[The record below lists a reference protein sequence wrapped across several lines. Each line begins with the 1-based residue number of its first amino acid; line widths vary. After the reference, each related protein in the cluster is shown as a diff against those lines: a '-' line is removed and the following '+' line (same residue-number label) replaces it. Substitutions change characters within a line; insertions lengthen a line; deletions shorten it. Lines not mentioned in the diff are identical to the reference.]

1 MRYAERRRA
10 CKQIIRIT
18 FIHNISVII
27 SPFPFPNVDIC
38 TFFRGANRDVRKDQN
53 VGAHIIW
60 KLLKMSHFSW
70 FQLSINSN
78 CFKKC
83 NENQMNLAKFSRNYF
98 VWYKTPSSHFK
109 RNVWHLFD
117 WKVSSNVIHILE
129 NIRRKRKFCSKVLF
143 SYSNNSQSVSRGN
156 WQSRNEN
163 INQSRRLPVKR

>member
-38 TFFRGANRDVRKDQN
+38 TFFRGANGDVRKDQN

-129 NIRRKRKFCSKVLF
+129 NIVGEKESFVLK
-143 SYSNNSQSVSRGN
+143 YSSHIPTTVSQSLEEIGSLATK
-156 WQSRNEN
+156 
-163 INQSRRLPVKR
+163 I